1 MWSFNDCKL
10 ISDIPYITTSDR
22 QPLIYN
28 ASFSRSLGDNNHLP
42 KYIITGCDLAN
53 EAKIYRTDV
62 SRFVGAVSG
71 FSSAVYSV
79 ALRSDDKMA
88 AIGSGSKHLLICDID
103 ASLEDE
109 VNMM

>member
-1 MWSFNDCKL
+1 MWSFADSKL
-10 ISDIPYITTSDR
+10 ISEVPYVTNSDR
-22 QPLIYN
+22 QPLIYS
-28 ASFSRSLGDNNHLP
+28 ASFSKSFGDNNRLP

-53 EAKIYRTDV
+53 EAKIYRTDFA
-62 SRFVGAVSG
+62 RFVGAVTG

-79 ALRSDDKMA
+79 ALRADDKMA

-109 VNMM
+109 VNMI